1 MQVATEMRISPTKW
15 LAGIWVL
22 LLALCFTRAAVAN
35 TQTVQHA
42 APTATSSSPAL
53 PADPLEL
60 GRETPRGTVIGF
72 IKAAQSENYDVAV
85 QYFEVG
91 RRASVE
97 REQELV
103 QQLLAILNARFPG
116 SLDSITDDP
125 MGRQGNEPP
134 RDQIV
139 VGVTRGL
146 GESFPLYLVHEDV
159 SRGAKVWLISRQTLD
174 QVPEVYDS
182 LRFAQSEKRLP
193 KFLVKTRPL
202 GMPLWQ
208 WIAIMLF
215 APVALLLGWLA
226 ALLLRL
232 SSQRIRRASG
242 LAMQET
248 EPLRRFGPTAILG
261 AVIIHYYF
269 VYVIGASILY
279 REYYRGLL
287 LVLLAFAIY
296 WAITRLTYWISV
308 RIWNQLTT
316 RGMYAERSL
325 VSLTRRVLDVAIFF
339 LIALLVFKNVLGWNL
354 TAALAGLGI
363 GGLAIGLGAQKTF
376 ENMMGGISILTD
388 RALLVGDACKIGDQR
403 GIVED
408 IGLRSTK
415 LRTEERTLV
424 SIPNGTVAT
433 AILENFRLRD
443 KVLFRQVVRL
453 RYDLSPDHVRYVI
466 EQLREI
472 LARHPKVEDASA
484 RVRVLNLAENAI
496 EVQIYAYILTRE
508 YREFLGVQEEL
519 ILQAMDVLENSG
531 AAIAV
536 PGQTT
541 MVTREAWIDPQKA
554 AAAQKAMEKARDP
567 GVPGVPRHE
576 LAADIMPPKR

>member
-1 MQVATEMRISPTKW
+1 MGALLLTMSIAGPALVSAQVA
-15 LAGIWVL
+15 
-22 LLALCFTRAAVAN
+22 
-35 TQTVQHA
+35 QHA
-42 APTATSSSPAL
+42 PPASTPPAAAT

-60 GRETPRGTVIGF
+60 GRETPRGTVIRF
-72 IKAAQSENYDVAV
+72 IRAAQDENYDIAV

-97 REQELV
+97 REQELAKE
-103 QQLLAILNARFPG
+103 LLEILNARFRG
-116 SLDSITDDP
+116 SLDSITNDP
-125 MGRQGNEPP
+125 NGRQDGEPP

-139 VGVTRGL
+139 VGDTRL
-146 GESFPLYLVHEDV
+146 SESFPLYLVHVEV
-159 SRGAKVWLISRQTLD
+159 ARGAKVWLISRQTLD

-182 LRFAQSEKRLP
+182 LRFAQLERRLP
-193 KFLVKTRPL
+193 KFLAKTRFL

-208 WIAIMLF
+208 WIAILLF
-215 APVALLLGWLA
+215 APIALLLGWLA
-226 ALLLRL
+226 ALLVRL
-232 SSQRIRRASG
+232 CSQRVRRALG
-242 LAMQET
+242 LGAQPT
-248 EPLRRFGPTAILG
+248 EPPQRFGPATVLG

-269 VYVIGASILY
+269 VYLIGASILY
-279 REYYRGLL
+279 REYYRDLL
-287 LVLLAFAIY
+287 LILLAFAFY
-296 WAITRLTYWISV
+296 WALTRLTYWISL
-308 RIWNQLTT
+308 RMWNQLTT

-325 VSLTRRVLDVAIFF
+325 VSLIRRVLDVAIFF

-388 RALLVGDACKIGDQR
+388 RAVLVGDACRIGDQR

-433 AILENFRLRD
+433 TVLENFRLRD
-443 KVLFRQVVRL
+443 KILFRQVVRL
-453 RYDLSPDHVRYVI
+453 RYDLSPDHIRYVL
-466 EQLREI
+466 EQLREV

-484 RVRVLNLAENAI
+484 RVRLLNLAENAI

-508 YREFLGVQEEL
+508 YREFLAVQEEL

-541 MVTREAWIDPQKA
+541 MVTRDAWIDPQKA
-554 AAAQKAMEKARDP
+554 AAAQKAMEKTRDP
-567 GVPGVPRHE
+567 GVPGVQHPP
-576 LAADIMPPKR
+576 LAADIIPPKH